1 MKVKYFGTD
10 GIRGVF
16 GDTLTDEL
24 AFKVGKA
31 LGEIVGEGKVLIGKD
46 TRVSGD
52 SLEAAL
58 AAGLTSMGVDVLSCG
73 ILPTPAV
80 ALLTRITRSYG
91 VVISAS
97 HNPPEYNGI
106 KIMKNGY
113 KIPDEMEE
121 EIERRMEGEFQ
132 KRYVV
137 GKIRPFREGKDMYIG
152 AVLEMFK
159 DLDLSGKSVSLDLA
173 NGATTTTA
181 KDVFEFLGAEVE
193 VFNTSQD
200 GLLINQ
206 GCGTTHPKF
215 LAEEMKRGRIGFSF
229 DGDGDRVIAVDEG
242 RNVVNGDKIIGILA
256 EGMMEEGRLRESVV
270 VGTVMTNG
278 GLEEY
283 LGKRGIRLVRT
294 KVGDKYVLEEMLKSG
309 ANLGGERSGH
319 IIILDRSTTGDGL
332 ITALE
337 LMRVVE
343 RLKKNLS
350 DLAKEIPDLPQVTR
364 NVKRTEKTSL
374 ENGRLKELIE
384 KHSAEGYRIV
394 VRPSGTEPVIR
405 ITVEGKDRNRVEK
418 IAEEL
423 SRILEG

>member
-1 MKVKYFGTD
+1 MKYFGTD

-16 GDTLTDEL
+16 GETLTDDL

-31 LGEIVGEGKVLIGKD
+31 LGEMIENEKVIIGKD

-58 AAGLTSMGVDVLSCG
+58 SAGITSMGVDVLSCG

-80 ALLTRITRSYG
+80 ALLTRITRSFG

-106 KIMKNGY
+106 KILKSGY
-113 KIPDEMEE
+113 KIPDKMEE
-121 EIERRMEGEFQ
+121 EIEKRLEKEDFS
-132 KRYVV
+132 KRYIV
-137 GKIRPFREGKDMYIG
+137 GRVKSFKEGKDMYIG
-152 AVLEMFK
+152 AILEMFK
-159 DLDLSGKSVSLDLA
+159 DLDLTGERVSLDLA
-173 NGATTTTA
+173 NGATTVTA
-181 KDVFEFLGAEVE
+181 KDVFEFLGASVE
-193 VFNTSQD
+193 VFNHSQD

-206 GCGTTHPKF
+206 GCGATHPKF
-215 LAEEMKRGRIGFSF
+215 LAEQMKNGKIGFTF
-229 DGDGDRVIAVDEG
+229 DGDGDRVLAVDEE
-242 RNVVNGDKIIGILA
+242 RNVINGDKIIGILA
-256 EGMMEEGRLRESVV
+256 NGMMREGRLKNNMV

-283 LGKRGIRLVRT
+283 LKGKGVKLVRT
-294 KVGDKYVLEEMLKSG
+294 KVGDKYVLEEMLRLRS
-309 ANLGGERSGH
+309 NLGGERSGH

-337 LMRVVE
+337 IMRI
-343 RLKKNLS
+343 LKNSGKALS
-350 DLAKEIPDLPQVTR
+350 ELAKVIPDYPQITK

-374 ENGRLKELIE
+374 ESDELKKLIE
-384 KHSAEGYRIV
+384 KITADGYRVV

-405 ITVEGKDRNRVEK
+405 ITVEGKNREEIEEIVEK
-418 IAEEL
+418 L
-423 SRILEG
+423 SRAIES